1 MAQGGINL
9 NPGADPTLV
18 AAAYRASMA
27 NVPKDLS
34 GTFEALATNY
44 ADTMK
49 IVGETWAGVAK
60 TVGELAGEAIS
71 TYTQNKKYD
80 AMAINIQ
87 NKDGVSFLYDQLQ
100 KSRQGIKDTYFNPV
114 KTEIVNGVE
123 VPLENCEGMQLV
135 HYKPGQCYKPH
146 WDYFDTSSD
155 IHIEETRRGGQRTW
169 TAFLYL
175 NDVKEG
181 GTTNF
186 PNIDMEVKPKIGRIV
201 CWLNTLNGNTIEDS
215 LHEAKP
221 PIDCEKWGANMWVRE
236 KKFIL

>member
-1 MAQGGINL
+1 VRLKTQAGIEFGWVMDDVISKDDCQQL
-9 NPGADPTLV
+9 IDLGRPSLEPSKTLEPFQEDFRTSSHTFLDYDDGNEV
-18 AAAYRASMA
+18 VD
-27 NVPKDLS
+27 NV
-34 GTFEALATNY
+34 FEIITN
-44 ADTMK
+44 M
-49 IVGETWAGVAK
+49 
-60 TVGELAGEAIS
+60 
-71 TYTQNKKYD
+71 
-80 AMAINIQ
+80 IQ
-87 NKDGVSFLYDQLQ
+87 
-100 KSRQGIKDTYFNPV
+100 
-114 KTEIVNGVE
+114 
-123 VPLENCEGMQLV
+123 VPLENCEGMQIV
-135 HYKPGQCYKPH
+135 HYKPGQYYKPH

-201 CWLNTLNGNTIEDS
+201 CWLNTLNGNTIVDS